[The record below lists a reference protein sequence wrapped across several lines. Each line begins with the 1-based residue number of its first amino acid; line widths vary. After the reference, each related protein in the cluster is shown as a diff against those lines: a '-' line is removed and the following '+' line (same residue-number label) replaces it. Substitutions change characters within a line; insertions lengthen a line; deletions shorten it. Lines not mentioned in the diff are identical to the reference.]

1 VIHKGIGDT
10 VGRILVVDDNEMDL
24 LVVRTILEE
33 LGHELH
39 FATDGAEA
47 LGVFR
52 DNEFD
57 VVVTDMIMPGLDGLS
72 LIREIRKI
80 AANVQVIAVSGVSA
94 DELEMAHSLG
104 AVEGLSKPV
113 DAKVLVQ
120 AVDRAMMRS
129 QMGGQP

>member
-1 VIHKGIGDT
+1 
-10 VGRILVVDDNEMDL
+10 MDL
-24 LVVRTILEE
+24 LMVRTILEE
-33 LGHELH
+33 RGHELH
-39 FATDGAEA
+39 FASDGDAA
-47 LGVFR
+47 LGVYR

-72 LIREIRKI
+72 LIRKIRMI
-80 AANVQVIAVSGVSA
+80 DANAQVIAVSGVSA

-113 DAKVLVQ
+113 DRAALIH

-129 QMGGQP
+129 QMDG